1 MLSHSHAVSAS
12 PSPRLD
18 DGDRALVADLVRYL
32 DRVAFVP
39 RDLALAYAAGQLDA
53 DVFDRY
59 RATCEHATGPV
70 RDDVWLAVLDT
81 LCSRALALAVRM

>member
-1 MLSHSHAVSAS
+1 MVSTSELS
-12 PSPRLD
+12 
-18 DGDRALVADLVRYL
+18 LVQQLLRYL

-39 RDLALAYAAGQLDA
+39 RDLALAYASGQLDA

-70 RDDVWLAVLDT
+70 PDDVWLALLDT
-81 LCSRALALAVRM
+81 LCARAVSLAVPA

>member
-1 MLSHSHAVSAS
+1 MLSTSHGDAAAEEAAFTT
-12 PSPRLD
+12 R
-18 DGDRALVADLVRYL
+18 DRALVNDLVSYL

-39 RDLALAYAAGQLDA
+39 RDLALAYSQGQVDA

-59 RATCEHATGPV
+59 RATCEHATGPI
-70 RDDVWLAVLDT
+70 RDTVWLAVIDA